1 MKFKGSQNILACK
14 NEFKKLISKV
24 PIIEIVL

>member
-1 MKFKGSQNILACK
+1 MKFKGSQNILAYK
-14 NEFKKLISKV
+14 NVFKKLISKA